1 MAEEEGSPVARSS
14 AQSTTKQDA
23 VIIGCADNIRLIQLR
38 NWSVVC
44 FQSVPETIK
53 QNKHVESF

>member
-1 MAEEEGSPVARSS
+1 MAEREGSPVAHSS

-23 VIIGCADNIRLIQLR
+23 VAIGCAGNKRHMQLR
-38 NWSVVC
+38 NWSVVS
-44 FQSVPETIK
+44 FQSVPDTIK